1 MQTVKQIV
9 NKGKNDNLLIKVNQ
23 KNGGKRENGNWKLYK
38 PK

>member
-23 KNGGKRENGNWKLYK
+23 KNGGKRENENWKLYK